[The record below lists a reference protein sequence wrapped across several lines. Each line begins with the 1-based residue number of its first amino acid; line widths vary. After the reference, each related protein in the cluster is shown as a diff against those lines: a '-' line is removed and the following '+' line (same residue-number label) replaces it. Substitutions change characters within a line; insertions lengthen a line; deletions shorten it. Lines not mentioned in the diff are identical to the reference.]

1 MLQKKV
7 QRGNYCR
14 KCVKK
19 KCKRKSTKKACF
31 SLDLL
36 WTCIL
41 VLKKS
46 RIWQWLN
53 YRKMWNLRFPIL
65 SDNSLVGQFSC
76 RIFICHSSTTTF
88 VEIWFVLQIQQ
99 PIPKVETNQLDKVL
113 EVLGLRSLFVY
124 LLLFCYLM
132 FLASLHVF
140 LLHCKKVCS
149 EWVLWHVR
157 QTF

>member
-53 YRKMWNLRFPIL
+53 YRKMWNLKFPIL
-65 SDNSLVGQFSC
+65 SNNSLVGQLLQS
-76 RIFICHSSTTTF
+76 RYSTA
-88 VEIWFVLQIQQ
+88 VSQ
-99 PIPKVETNQLDKVL
+99 PSLNYILLTESNSKSREVL
-113 EVLGLRSLFVY
+113 EVFFVY

-132 FLASLHVF
+132 FLTSLYVFASLQKS
-140 LLHCKKVCS
+140 LYWMSALT
-149 EWVLWHVR
+149 R
-157 QTF
+157 QTDVLEQKQTYHSVLELI